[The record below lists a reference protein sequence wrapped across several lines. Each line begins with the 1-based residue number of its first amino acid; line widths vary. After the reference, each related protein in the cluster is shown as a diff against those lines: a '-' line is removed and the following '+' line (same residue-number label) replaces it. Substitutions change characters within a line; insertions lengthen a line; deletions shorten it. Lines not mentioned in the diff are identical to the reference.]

1 MREYDPNH
9 RYQVIT
15 CASADFTDEDMSF
28 RTVAEARTRIAYLV
42 KEYAADGRDLDG
54 AAIFDRKTNCCTHLF
69 GCAKLSAFSVDVAT
83 QIPRYARGQHN
94 LLLHLLQRPR
104 RSAFH
109 PLRPAGRQARHEQGF
124 CAPLHERSGGQG
136 CCTNDR
142 TKPRLYFSAA
152 TGPLNFCTRFPAGAF
167 CVILSSTNFLFFVPE
182 IELCFTKCVKRR
194 SFCERSP
201 VFRALACCRRICRRF
216 PPDL

>member
-69 GCAKLSAFSVDVAT
+69 GCAM
-83 QIPRYARGQHN
+83 
-94 LLLHLLQRPR
+94 LHLLQRPR

-109 PLRPAGRQARHEQGF
+109 PLRPVGR
-124 CAPLHERSGGQG
+124 
-136 CCTNDR
+136 
-142 TKPRLYFSAA
+142 
-152 TGPLNFCTRFPAGAF
+152 
-167 CVILSSTNFLFFVPE
+167 
-182 IELCFTKCVKRR
+182 
-194 SFCERSP
+194 
-201 VFRALACCRRICRRF
+201 
-216 PPDL
+216 

>member
-69 GCAKLSAFSVDVAT
+69 GCAKLSAFSVDVA
-83 QIPRYARGQHN
+83 ARST
-94 LLLHLLQRPR
+94 PR
-104 RSAFH
+104 RYPDMPAASTIYYFIYCKGPGDQH
-109 PLRPAGRQARHEQGF
+109 FTLCDPLGGRRGM
-124 CAPLHERSGGQG
+124 
-136 CCTNDR
+136 N
-142 TKPRLYFSAA
+142 
-152 TGPLNFCTRFPAGAF
+152 
-167 CVILSSTNFLFFVPE
+167 LSL
-182 IELCFTKCVKRR
+182 IH
-194 SFCERSP
+194 
-201 VFRALACCRRICRRF
+201 I
-216 PPDL
+216 

>member
-69 GCAKLSAFSVDVAT
+69 GCAMLSAFSVDVA
-83 QIPRYARGQHN
+83 ARSA
-94 LLLHLLQRPR
+94 PR
-104 RSAFH
+104 RY
-109 PLRPAGRQARHEQGF
+109 PICPRPA
-124 CAPLHERSGGQG
+124 
-136 CCTNDR
+136 
-142 TKPRLYFSAA
+142 
-152 TGPLNFCTRFPAGAF
+152 RFTT
-167 CVILSSTNFLFFVPE
+167 SSTAKAPE
-182 IELCFTKCVKRR
+182 I
-194 SFCERSP
+194 SISP
-201 VFRALACCRRICRRF
+201 SATRGAVGAA
-216 PPDL
+216 